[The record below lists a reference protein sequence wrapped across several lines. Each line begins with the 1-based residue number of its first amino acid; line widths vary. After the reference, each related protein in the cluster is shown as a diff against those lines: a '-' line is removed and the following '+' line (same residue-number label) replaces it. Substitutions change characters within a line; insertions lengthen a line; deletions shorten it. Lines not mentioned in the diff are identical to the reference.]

1 MKPFELTAHKAAEAI
16 RAGKLSST
24 ELTASI
30 FERIH
35 DVEEKVHAYITLDEE
50 GAMKRAA
57 EMDEAIHKND
67 NPGRLAG
74 LPIAVKDSIV
84 TKHLRTTCG
93 SRMLHNFI
101 PPYSATA
108 VERVLREGAVIIGK
122 TNCDEF
128 CMGTTTETSYFGPT
142 HNPWDLS
149 RVPGGSSGG
158 SGACIAVDEATLGF
172 GTDTGGSI
180 RCPAAFCGVIGL
192 KPTYGRVSR
201 YGLIA
206 YASSLDQIGTITKD
220 VEDSA
225 LLLSTVVGKDE
236 MDSTSIDRP
245 SEDYTTYL
253 TGSLDGDTFAVPEE
267 FMAEG
272 THEETVR
279 ATWRVADALEDLGAE
294 RNEVSLP
301 SLEYSLATYYI
312 LAMCEASSN
321 LARYDGVRYGFSIPS
336 RADWIKAFSDTRG
349 KGFGSEVRRRIILGT
364 YALSA
369 GYYDAYYSKALQIR
383 TLIKRDFEKAF
394 QKADFLVTPTMPG
407 PAWHIGQMVDPLTM
421 YLQDI
426 DTVPINLIGV
436 PALSYPAGFEDG
448 APIGVQMVGQHF
460 EEGRLLRVAGALER
474 KLPHDTRPGIG

>member
-1 MKPFELTAHKAAEAI
+1 MTAHECLEAI
-16 RAGKLSST
+16 RDGRLSSS
-24 ELTASI
+24 ELTESI
-30 FERIH
+30 FERIRQV
-35 DVEEKVHAYITLDEE
+35 DDKIRAYITLDEE
-50 GAMKRAA
+50 RALRRA
-57 EMDEAIHKND
+57 EEMDEKIGKGDDA
-67 NPGRLAG
+67 GRLSG

-84 TKHLRTTCG
+84 TRHLRTTCG
-93 SRMLHNFI
+93 SQMLHNFV

-108 VERVLREGAVIIGK
+108 VERILEEGAVIIGK

-128 CMGTTTETSYFGPT
+128 CMGTTTETSFNGPT
-142 HNPWDLS
+142 HNPWDLD

-158 SGACIAVDEATLGF
+158 SGACMAANEAPISF

-206 YASSLDQIGTITKD
+206 YASSLDQIGTLTKD

-225 LLLSTVVGKDE
+225 LLLSTVAGKDP

-245 SEDYTTYL
+245 PEDFTAHL
-253 TGSLDGDTFAVPEE
+253 GGGVADDSFAVPDE
-267 FMAEG
+267 FIAEG
-272 THEETVR
+272 TTEGTR
-279 ATWRVADALEDLGAE
+279 KATLRVADALEGLGAE
-294 RNEVSLP
+294 RVEVSLP

-321 LARYDGVRYGFSIPS
+321 LARYDGVRYGFSVPS
-336 RADWIKAFSDTRG
+336 RADWIRAFSNTRG
-349 KGFGSEVRRRIILGT
+349 KGFGAEVRRRIILGT

-394 QKADFLVTPTMPG
+394 SEADFLVTPTMPG
-407 PAWHIGQMVDPLTM
+407 PAWRLGEMADPLTM

-426 DTVPINLIGV
+426 DTVPVNLIGV
-436 PALSYPAGFEDG
+436 PAISYPAGFEDG
-448 APIGVQMVGQHF
+448 LPVGVQMIGRHF
-460 EEGRLLRVAGALER
+460 EEGRLIRIARALGDR
-474 KLPHDTRPGIG
+474 MPHDDRPRLG